1 MQSDILII
9 FIRYPQ
15 AGLVKT
21 RLARRIGADKAA
33 HLYRLFVEALLLRTD
48 DKNYQRIIFYTP
60 ADKKK
65 EIIHWLGSG
74 LTLQPQKGNN
84 LGERLAHAF
93 EFAFKHGARRV
104 IAIGSDSPLL
114 DKRTVRDAFVKL
126 KRAPCVLGP
135 ASDGGYYLIGL
146 SSFAGQIFKGIRWG
160 TKNVLSQ
167 TIDRLKK
174 SKISCRLLR
183 ASFDVD
189 THDDLLLLMKIM
201 LAARKINLL
210 GLSPIFD
217 ILKHCTPKQKSK
229 ATKRR
234 IHAG

>member
-21 RLARRIGADKAA
+21 RLAKYIGADKAA
-33 HLYRLFVEALLLRTD
+33 RLYRLFVEALLLRTD
-48 DKNYQRIIFYTP
+48 DTNYQRIIFYTP

-65 EIIHWLGSG
+65 EITRWLGSG
-74 LTLQPQKGNN
+74 LTLQLQKGNN

-93 EFAFKHGARRV
+93 EFAFKHGAGHV

-126 KRAPCVLGP
+126 KRATCVLGP
-135 ASDGGYYLIGL
+135 AFDGGYYLIGL
-146 SSFAGQIFKGIRWG
+146 SSFSGKIFKGIRWG
-160 TKNVLSQ
+160 TKNVLRQ

-174 SKISCRLLR
+174 SKISCRFLM

-189 THDDLLLLMKIM
+189 TRDDLLLLMKIPQ
-201 LAARKINLL
+201 AAKKINVL
-210 GLSPIFD
+210 GLAPIFD
-217 ILKHCTPKQKSK
+217 ILNHCIPK
-229 ATKRR
+229 
-234 IHAG
+234 